1 MSPFSPQDP
10 APESTPASPWPR
22 VLAGGVWAAM
32 LTGSAPLLW
41 PQTPVP
47 AALAAAAVAALV
59 AGVTAWARPLG
70 SLPLTSAEEN
80 WRGERLE
87 RPERPEGAE
96 PTEAPPTRQSGT
108 YTVPSADAI
117 LRDAETGMFHRPAFL
132 ALAERD
138 WLRAGR
144 YGGAVALLLV
154 EVDRLRPM
162 TEQMGARVADALLA
176 GLGRQVAASLRAAD
190 LLARYD
196 DAQLA
201 VFLPQ
206 ADATGALDVA
216 DRIREMVAQLR
227 LPGLPDGAAF
237 TASVGVAV
245 LGPLHHPLDALVQMT
260 LHALQTARNAGGNCV
275 RAANTDEPWQPLRN
289 LGAGAAGAASARALR
304 PLAPRPRNPG
314 KPGKPEWPQK
324 PGRSGDL

>member
-1 MSPFSPQDP
+1 
-10 APESTPASPWPR
+10 
-22 VLAGGVWAAM
+22 M

-59 AGVTAWARPLG
+59 AGVAAWARPLG
-70 SLPLTSAEEN
+70 TVPPTAEETEQA
-80 WRGERLE
+80 ERAE
-87 RPERPEGAE
+87 RAERVERAE
-96 PTEAPPTRQSGT
+96 RAERAEAARSRPSGT
-108 YTVPSADAI
+108 YTVPTGDAI

-260 LHALQTARNAGGNCV
+260 LHALQTARDAGGNCV

-289 LGAGAAGAASARALR
+289 WGGGGGGAPAQRSQRQ
-304 PLAPRPRNPG
+304 PSSPPQKPG
-314 KPGKPEWPQK
+314 KPGKPERPEK

>member
-1 MSPFSPQDP
+1 MSDSSAQDP
-10 APESTPASPWPR
+10 TPVSTATSPWLR
-22 VLAGGVWAAM
+22 AASGAVWGAM
-32 LTGSAPLLW
+32 LTGSVPMLW
-41 PQTPVP
+41 PQTPQP

-59 AGVTAWARPLG
+59 AGVAAWSRP
-70 SLPLTSAEEN
+70 
-80 WRGERLE
+80 
-87 RPERPEGAE
+87 
-96 PTEAPPTRQSGT
+96 SGT
-108 YTVPSADAI
+108 MPPVVTGESGAAGVTGAADSPHEPRPAGARRSGAYAVPTGDAI
-117 LRDAETGMFHRPAFL
+117 MRDAETGMFHRPAFL

-190 LLARYD
+190 LLARFD

-216 DRIREMVAQLR
+216 DRIRDMVEQLR
-227 LPGLPDGAAF
+227 LPGLPEGATF

-260 LHALQTARNAGGNCV
+260 LHALQTAREAGGNCV
-275 RAANTDEPWQPLRN
+275 RAANTDEPWRPTRGQ
-289 LGAGAAGAASARALR
+289 GAGVAGAPGQPPQRQAS
-304 PLAPRPRNPG
+304 PRPH
-314 KPGKPEWPQK
+314 KPGKPERPEK